1 MFHSHLLTLI
11 IFAVL
16 VSVFFGALSRE
27 TFRGGARVAGVMF
40 ASIVGFSLL
49 IAWLM
54 YLFPLI

>member
-16 VSVFFGALSRE
+16 VSVFFGALTRE
-27 TFRGGARVAGVMF
+27 TFREGSRIAGVMF

-49 IAWLM
+49 VAWLM
-54 YLFPLI
+54 YLFPLV

>member
-16 VSVFFGALSRE
+16 VSVFFGALTRE
-27 TFRGGARVAGVMF
+27 TFREGARIAGVMF

-49 IAWLM
+49 VAWIM
-54 YLFPLI
+54 YLFPLV